1 MIGLVPLF
9 LFACSNP
16 DETYTTA
23 PGLHADVPARE
34 LLSEWRAWLTLSRG
48 ELERRLT
55 VSESTLRRAV
65 SDEGKEGLDLIHVPS
80 YCPAV
85 FYLDGEQIVLIHNSN
100 DEALTS
106 FKPAELAAWFP
117 PEARLRSNA
126 GNTYSHYV
134 DASSGIAWSATS
146 DEVAILE
153 LFHPTT
159 VEQYKAR
166 FYTEPMPFIK

>member
-23 PGLHADVPARE
+23 PGLRADVPARE

-65 SDEGKEGLDLIHVPS
+65 SDEGKGGLDLIHVPS

-100 DEALTS
+100 DEAL
-106 FKPAELAAWFP
+106 KALQQAAKD
-117 PEARLRSNA
+117 EA
-126 GNTYSHYV
+126 
-134 DASSGIAWSATS
+134 
-146 DEVAILE
+146 
-153 LFHPTT
+153 HPDG
-159 VEQYKAR
+159 AR
-166 FYTEPMPFIK
+166 ARETLGRMQR